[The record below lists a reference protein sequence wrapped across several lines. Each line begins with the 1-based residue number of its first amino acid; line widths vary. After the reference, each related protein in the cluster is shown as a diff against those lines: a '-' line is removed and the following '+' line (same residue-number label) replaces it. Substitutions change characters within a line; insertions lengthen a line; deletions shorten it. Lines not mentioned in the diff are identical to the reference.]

1 SIGNAASAGAV
12 RVDVNAT
19 ITASTGNGVSA
30 GGFGAV
36 MVNVANNIAAGNRG
50 VFAASSNGLTTV
62 NQTAGTIHSSGDGI
76 NAGSI
81 GTGGVTV
88 NMSGGQIGTSAS
100 PVGGAGIF
108 TQSLGTAGDINITA
122 NTIFSTADGV
132 YGRIGNTGNAGN
144 INVTINPG

>member
-1 SIGNAASAGAV
+1 
-12 RVDVNAT
+12 
-19 ITASTGNGVSA
+19 
-30 GGFGAV
+30 
-36 MVNVANNIAAGNRG
+36 
-50 VFAASSNGLTTV
+50 
-62 NQTAGTIHSSGDGI
+62 

-144 INVTINPG
+144 INVTINPGATVSVISAPGVGAGVFAQTVGSGNIVITAKGDINTLNGNGIDAEIIKVTNGVGTGNITVTNNSNITAGGLFA